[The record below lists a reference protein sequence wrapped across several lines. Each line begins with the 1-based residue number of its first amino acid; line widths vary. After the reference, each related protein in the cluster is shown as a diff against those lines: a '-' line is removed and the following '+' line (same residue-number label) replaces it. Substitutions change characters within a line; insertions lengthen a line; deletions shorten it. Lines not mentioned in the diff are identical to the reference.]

1 MSEQEDPKALSILF
15 VGLVSA
21 VAVFLIVVL
30 LQIVFYRM
38 QEMETAKKVV
48 SMAPEELATL
58 RAQQQARLNGY
69 GWVDE
74 GAGVARIPV
83 ERAMEL
89 VADEQARRH
98 EGSEWIH
105 SLVADPE
112 LAAALDRALSNAEPI
127 QVATEAVGSEP
138 VRRTAESEPVR
149 RTAETESETESETE
163 LGDQP

>member
-1 MSEQEDPKALSILF
+1 MSEQEDPKALSVLF
-15 VGLVSA
+15 VGLFGA
-21 VAVFLIVVL
+21 VAVFLVVVL

-38 QEMETAKKVV
+38 QEMETARKVV

-89 VADEQARRH
+89 VAEELPGPETRRDRS
-98 EGSEWIH
+98 EVLLADPDLAALLEGVLAKAGAGGGSGSE
-105 SLVADPE
+105 ADGP
-112 LAAALDRALSNAEPI
+112 P
-127 QVATEAVGSEP
+127 
-138 VRRTAESEPVR
+138 
-149 RTAETESETESETE
+149 TESETESETGSE
-163 LGDQP
+163 PEPEPESGSEGGAGHP